1 MKRRLRK
8 KFHLGEFREFGF
20 AVEFALVPGLSDDAA
35 DGFLDRFIDQAIEA
49 DRMLAGG
56 GGHGAHWNFFVS
68 SAGQRRSVDEAQR
81 TRVLDWLGRQPEVK
95 ERSAGPLVDAW
106 HDLN

>member
-8 KFHLGEFREFGF
+8 KFHLGEYREFGF
-20 AVEFALVPGLSDDAA
+20 AVEFALDPGLSDDAA
-35 DGFLDRFIDQAIEA
+35 GGFLDRFIAQAIEA

-56 GGHGAHWNFFVS
+56 GGHGARWNFFVS
-68 SAGQRRSVDEAQR
+68 SARRGSVEEAQR

-106 HDLN
+106 QDLA

>member
-20 AVEFALVPGLSDDAA
+20 AVEFALDPGLSDDEAGA
-35 DGFLDRFIDQAIEA
+35 FLDRFIVHAVEA
-49 DRMLAGG
+49 DRMVAGG
-56 GGHGAHWNFFVS
+56 GGHGTRWNFFVS
-68 SAGQRRSVDEAQR
+68 AAARRGSVDEAQR
-81 TRVLDWLGRQPEVK
+81 ARVLDWLGRQPEVK

-106 HDLN
+106 HDLA

>member
-20 AVEFALVPGLSDDAA
+20 AVQFALDPQLPEAA
-35 DGFLDRFIDQAIEA
+35 AGAFLDRFIVQAVEA
-49 DRMLAGG
+49 DRMCAGG
-56 GGHGAHWNFFVS
+56 GGHGARWDFFVS
-68 SAGQRRSVDEAQR
+68 SAARRGSVDEAQR
-81 TRVLDWLGRQPEVK
+81 ARVLDWLGRQPEVL

-106 HDLN
+106 HDLL